1 MKVVPT
7 KFDVNV
13 FTPYS
18 ATTLAAQTDDNANTD
33 HESGVLMLGNF
44 LVGQVLPTLHEQLLS
59 LPLNN
64 QDGSKLVQLLHSSGV
79 NVRYLGLL
87 AGLCFNKSLAETSRV
102 DMQILRA
109 CETEM
114 VARAAKH
121 YINYLLADPVL
132 AAAPGY
138 AVVLNA
144 LMEVTPDTDIAL
156 EGIRKTRK
164 GKTAP
169 KVPTAIARVLA
180 ENGVSGVGVWN
191 SVRTMVDHHFHYKLR
206 VWSETP
212 EKEYGPVQCDRV
224 VLLRRICI
232 MLGVRLQARS
242 YDMEAV
248 CVFTPNDIEAFS
260 PRVKHV
266 HTSLLDDTLMT
277 VFSEAAACLQ
287 QGELTAAFVYCRQVV
302 LTAVSA
308 CHLLHPLIPRAL
320 TTMSTVAFVLKDYV
334 TAVKYGRL
342 ALSCSD
348 RVFGPDSIEVA
359 ICHTQ
364 LSDAL
369 RRAGGLHESIMHYKA
384 ALDIYLMA
392 CGDHSEEIGDVYA
405 SLGLLYQELV
415 FNDKAISC
423 LEIALQKISKEHPDY
438 EKVIQ
443 GLTQCYA

>member
-1 MKVVPT
+1 M
-7 KFDVNV
+7 
-13 FTPYS
+13 
-18 ATTLAAQTDDNANTD
+18 
-33 HESGVLMLGNF
+33 
-44 LVGQVLPTLHEQLLS
+44 
-59 LPLNN
+59 
-64 QDGSKLVQLLHSSGV
+64 
-79 NVRYLGLL
+79 
-87 AGLCFNKSLAETSRV
+87 
-102 DMQILRA
+102 
-109 CETEM
+109 
-114 VARAAKH
+114 
-121 YINYLLADPVL
+121 
-132 AAAPGY
+132 
-138 AVVLNA
+138 
-144 LMEVTPDTDIAL
+144 
-156 EGIRKTRK
+156 
-164 GKTAP
+164 
-169 KVPTAIARVLA
+169 
-180 ENGVSGVGVWN
+180 
-191 SVRTMVDHHFHYKLR
+191 
-206 VWSETP
+206 
-212 EKEYGPVQCDRV
+212 
-224 VLLRRICI
+224 
-232 MLGVRLQARS
+232 
-242 YDMEAV
+242 
-248 CVFTPNDIEAFS
+248 FTPNDIEAFS